1 MNPYKI
7 TNQGSKVT
15 KNLKYKQT
23 TLQIHRN
30 DMTEINYADFSS
42 FVVKLLTKKKN
53 NQQILIRGLSKLGW
67 LTYLSYNQ
75 QALSGDDDDY
85 LDGRVSN
92 TQNEF
97 LLSQFQIIIM
107 ETQ

>member
-7 TNQGSKVT
+7 SNQGSRIT
-15 KNLKYKQT
+15 KNQNYKQT
-23 TLQIHRN
+23 TLQVHRI
-30 DMTEINYADFSS
+30 DQTDIKFDDFKI
-42 FVVKLLTKKKN
+42 FVDKLLSKKKN
-53 NQQILIRGLSKLGW
+53 NQKILIRGLSKLGW

-75 QALSGDDDDY
+75 ESLTSDGDDY

-97 LLSQFQIIIM
+97 KLSQFQIVIM
-107 ETQ
+107 EH

>member
-30 DMTEINYADFSS
+30 DLTEINYEDFKA
-42 FVVKLLTKKKN
+42 FVTKLLTKKKS

-75 QALSGDDDDY
+75 IALSGEEDDY
-85 LDGRVSN
+85 LDGRISN
-92 TQNEF
+92 TANTF
-97 LLSQFQIIIM
+97 KLTQFQIIIM
-107 ETQ
+107 EKQ